1 MKEAVKNEL
10 VERYFR
16 YLSLITVVRD
26 SYGLADLSPQQEAL
40 LEFIAQCWHDEKPLP
55 VRKLMSISALAST
68 VTIHRWLKVIIAQG
82 FVEHALDPTDSRRR
96 LLKPTKL
103 AIDYF
108 SAKAKAISKALK

>member
-10 VERYFR
+10 VERYFQ

-40 LEFIAQCWHDEKPLP
+40 LEFITQSWHDEKPLP

-108 SAKAKAISKALK
+108 SAKVKAITKALK

>member
-1 MKEAVKNEL
+1 MKEAIKNEL

-40 LEFIAQCWHDEKPLP
+40 LEFIAQCWHDEKPLSI
-55 VRKLMSISALAST
+55 RKLMSTSALAST
-68 VTIHRWLKVIIAQG
+68 ATIHRWLKVIIAQG
-82 FVEHALDPTDSRRR
+82 FDEHALDPTDSRRR

-103 AIDYF
+103 AID
-108 SAKAKAISKALK
+108 